1 MNRRM
6 SEAAARI
13 NVTLK
18 GLRKIG
24 PTLNA
29 IGAYRVQAAARY
41 RDDHR
46 AGAHEALAQ
55 QLKDGAVR
63 REPAPAQMVSD
74 LAAVDPATRIAG
86 GSRRAK

>member
-29 IGAYRVQAAARY
+29 IGAHRVQAAALY

-46 AGAHEALAQ
+46 AAANEALAQ
-55 QLKDGAVR
+55 QLKNGAVR
-63 REPAPAQMVSD
+63 REPAPAQTISD
-74 LAAVDPATRIAG
+74 TADADPTTRVAG
-86 GSRRAK
+86 GS